1 MKYIYWLMAIL
12 ALMYILPVITK
23 SADSINASS
32 VKTADKSALT
42 VKKYLPADERVVFD
56 TAYGIVKE
64 IKMEEGG
71 EDAFLSSVQGLKPQ
85 EVIELAKKE
94 VNARIAKG
102 DGRFAGYRDWDE
114 MIAKLTAL
122 KEPKKKE

>member
-71 EDAFLSSVQGLKPQ
+71 EDAFLSSVKGLTPQ
-85 EVIELAKKE
+85 EVIELARKE